1 MKGSGAATPKQ
12 NYTFVGK
19 PFNGT
24 ITNPI
29 SANNLNLSGNPYA
42 SAIDADKFIDDNVS
56 SLAGPSGATNGT
68 LYFWEQSALNNTHVL
83 QAYQGGYAAY
93 TKVGGTPPIA
103 PPGISGLGGNTKIA
117 QRFIPVGQAFFVFGS
132 ASGGNITFNNS
143 QRLFV
148 KENDP
153 SSFELFR
160 TTKPSTAI
168 NPNAAVNADD
178 VYFFNEFS
186 KIRLGF
192 NSSNDFHR
200 QILLGFMNERA
211 TDNYDPGYDGVHL
224 DDQPNDMYFRNRETN
239 LIIQG
244 VGTFNLYNRYPLGI
258 KTNQSGS
265 VEIVLDGVENFDSNR
280 KIFIFDTETGIYYN
294 IKTQPFKV
302 KLEEGIYNDRFYLTF
317 TNRNSTIASTTGK
330 NNAITENPSVSESIE
345 VKFENSNQVVQITNE
360 YKDVTVNQVY
370 LYNLVGQLVNVWDV
384 RNEKQDNIQVPI
396 PSNSTGVYI
405 VKVETTNGSFSKK
418 ISIK

>member
-19 PFNGT
+19 PFNGN

-29 SANNLNLSGNPYA
+29 SANNLNLSGNPYS
-42 SAIDADKFIDDNVS
+42 SALDADKFIDDNVS

-103 PPGISGLGGNTKIA
+103 PPGISGLGGNTKVA

-132 ASGGNITFNNS
+132 ATGGNITFNNS

-153 SSFELFR
+153 SSFEMFR
-160 TTKPSTAI
+160 TTNTSLVT
-168 NPNAAVNADD
+168 NPNSVINANDA
-178 VYFFNEFS
+178 FTINEFS

-192 NSSNDFHR
+192 NSANNFHR

-224 DDQPNDMYFRNRETN
+224 DDQQNDMYFRNHETS

-244 VGTFNLYNRYPLGI
+244 VGTFIETKRHPIGI
-258 KTNQSGS
+258 KTSQSGY

-280 KIFIFDTETGIYYN
+280 KVFIFDNETGLYHN

-302 KLEEGIYNDRFYLTF
+302 KLDVGVYNNRFYLTF
-317 TNRNSTIASTTGK
+317 TNRNNTIASTTGK
-330 NNAITENPSVSESIE
+330 NNTIAENPSVSESIE
-345 VKFENSNQVVQITNE
+345 VKFENTNQVVQITNE
-360 YKDVTVNQVY
+360 YIDVTVNQVY
-370 LYNLVGQLVNVWDV
+370 LYNLVGQLINVWDV
-384 RNEKQDNIQVPI
+384 RNENQTNIQI
-396 PSNSTGVYI
+396 PMSSNSTGVYI